1 MTDREASVKAI
12 PHGADEVRC
21 RDGSPMSPVDIA
33 CAEPAFLDLT
43 FAGLENVPRLGEERL
58 ANDLLR
64 SPGGGA
70 ITAVGAARLGLS
82 SALVSPLGRDPVGDL
97 LLQMLTV
104 DGVRFAGRRVDRT
117 PLTVVMPADG
127 DRAMATFDPG
137 EEATAGELAAVEPR
151 AVVISLPR
159 LRLAPPGAR
168 IYATVGDIDARAL
181 SGRALPDLTGVRAL
195 LVNEREAH
203 LLTGLAEPVRAAA
216 ALAELAPV
224 AIVTLGERGAL
235 AAGAEGTVHVEGV
248 NVEAVDTTG
257 AGDLFAAAYVWA
269 DRWGAPLA
277 ERLRWAV
284 LYGALSVRVATAVAG
299 AVSLQA
305 LLEEGVEHG
314 LTSPVQE
321 PSAAV
326 KEDQ

>member
-1 MTDREASVKAI
+1 MSV
-12 PHGADEVRC
+12 DL
-21 RDGSPMSPVDIA
+21 A

-43 FAGLENVPRLGEERL
+43 FAGLEGVPRPGEERL

-82 SALVSPLGRDPVGDL
+82 SALLSPIGTDPVGEL
-97 LLQMLTV
+97 LLAMLGA
-104 DGVRFAGRRVDRT
+104 DQVRFAGRRVDRT

-137 EEATAGELAAVEPR
+137 EEVTAAELAAVDPR
-151 AVVISLPR
+151 AVVLSLAR
-159 LRLAPPGAR
+159 LRLAPPRAR

-181 SGRALPDLTGVRAL
+181 SGRALPDLGAVRAL
-195 LVNEREAH
+195 LVNEREAE
-203 LLTGLAEPVRAAA
+203 LLTGIAEPERAAA
-216 ALAELAPV
+216 ALAGLAPV
-224 AIVTLGERGAL
+224 AVVTLGERGAL
-235 AAGAEGTVHVEGV
+235 AAGAEGTIHVEGV
-248 NVEAVDTTG
+248 PVEAVDTTG

-269 DRWGAPLA
+269 DRWGEALP

-284 LYGALSVRVATAVAG
+284 LYATLSVRVATAVAG
-299 AVSLQA
+299 AVSLKA

-314 LTSPVQE
+314 LASPVGE
-321 PSAAV
+321 PSAAM
-326 KEDQ
+326 KEEQ